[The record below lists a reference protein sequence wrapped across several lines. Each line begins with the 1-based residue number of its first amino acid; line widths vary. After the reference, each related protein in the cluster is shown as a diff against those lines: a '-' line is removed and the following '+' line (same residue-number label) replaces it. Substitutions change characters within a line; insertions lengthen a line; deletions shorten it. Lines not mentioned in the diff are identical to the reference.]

1 MGLIIGSFGI
11 APLVFSVGTG
21 KVRSSPLAGS
31 WYPADP
37 EELRKMLINYLEKA
51 KIPKI
56 KGRILALIS
65 PHAGYIYSGQAA
77 AHGFKTLMEKD
88 IHRVIIIGPS
98 HYAGFPGICVSSY
111 DHYQTPLGKV
121 PVEKRV
127 GEKLSHHNLFV
138 FKPEIEAREH
148 SLEMEIPFL
157 QIALKDFKI
166 VPLIV
171 GSIKEKDYIEV
182 ANLLRPFIS
191 DKTLIV
197 VSSDFTHYGRR
208 FGYLPFT
215 ENIKDNLKRLDLKA
229 VDYIIKK
236 DFNGYQKYLRETGI
250 TICGRV
256 PIGILLELLP
266 AEAEGQLLNYY
277 TSGDLLGDYSNSVSY
292 VSLVFKM
299 PISNH
304 N

>member
-37 EELRKMLINYLEKA
+37 EELRKMLINYIEKA

-98 HYAGFPGICVSSY
+98 HYAGFQGICVSSY
-111 DHYQTPLGKV
+111 DYYQTPLGKV
-121 PVEKRV
+121 PVEKTV
-127 GEKLSHHNLFV
+127 GENLSHHNLFV

-277 TSGDLLGDYSNSVSY
+277 TSGDLLNDYSNSVSY
-292 VSLVFKM
+292 VSIVFKR
-299 PISNH
+299 PIRNH